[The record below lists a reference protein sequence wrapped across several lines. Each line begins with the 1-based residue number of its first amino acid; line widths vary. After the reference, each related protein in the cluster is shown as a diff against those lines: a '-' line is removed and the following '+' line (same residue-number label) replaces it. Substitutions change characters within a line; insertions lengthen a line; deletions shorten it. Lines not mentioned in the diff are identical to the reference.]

1 MLRRGILFVLS
12 FALITAAVGSGR
24 ASADQPATESVNL
37 NFTKIK
43 VEYQQAGNTG
53 TAFLTGNLHLV
64 SHVTLDG
71 DGMVT
76 DVRLHANLSD
86 AFIEAA
92 LGSQNNGCI
101 IVVCRSVGAV
111 EQDYMPQ
118 LPDNPNGLAVNFP
131 LVFRVTGPGK
141 AGSENGIIA
150 ILSGLR
156 LDSSGKIA
164 SAEVVGDTRGGCLVP
179 CLVGP

>member
-1 MLRRGILFVLS
+1 MLTRGFLFVLCL
-12 FALITAAVGSGR
+12 ALLTAAVRTGV
-24 ASADQPATESVNL
+24 ASADQPATESVTL

-53 TAFLTGNLHLV
+53 TAFLSGNLHLV

-71 DGMVT
+71 NGMVT
-76 DVRLHANLSD
+76 DLRLHANLSD
-86 AFIEAA
+86 AFVQAD
-92 LGSQNNGCI
+92 LGAQNNGCI

-118 LPDNPNGLAVNFP
+118 LPDNPNGLRVNFP
-131 LVFRVTGPGK
+131 LVFRLTGPGN

-150 ILSGLR
+150 ILIGLR

-164 SAEVVGDTRGGCLVP
+164 SAEIIGDTRGGCLVP